1 MLLAGFPGSSAD
13 KESTCNAGNPSLI
26 PGLGKHPREWIGYPL
41 LYSWVFLVA
50 QMVKNSSAM
59 WETWVW
65 SCGFEPGFSR
75 ENPLEEG
82 MATHSSILAWRIP
95 WIEDPGGLQSMW
107 SQRAGQDWA
116 TRTFMQTSRS
126 DYSSLVPQFTIFLLL
141 KNITIFIKQ
150 IKTNTQTKAVF
161 PSLLRFCFVYI
172 LFWQSIS
179 PFVEHPG

>member
-1 MLLAGFPGSSAD
+1 MVHRLHQTSKKPMGPKKKSIRTPPSPYHPSLFSILSFGEVMLLAGFPGSSAD

-107 SQRAGQDWA
+107 SQRAGHYWSTKHSTAQHSIAHCSQDHYLW
-116 TRTFMQTSRS
+116 
-126 DYSSLVPQFTIFLLL
+126 
-141 KNITIFIKQ
+141 
-150 IKTNTQTKAVF
+150 
-161 PSLLRFCFVYI
+161 
-172 LFWQSIS
+172 
-179 PFVEHPG
+179 